1 MNQKSALLLID
12 IQDGLDELDYYG
24 GERNNPDAEKN
35 CRRILEVFRTNNWPI
50 IHVQHDSSHP
60 DSPLHPNHLGNK
72 IKDIVAPLSNER
84 VIRKNVNSAFIGTDL
99 QKLLDKQRIQH
110 LYVVGLTTEHCVST
124 TVRMAANLGYQV
136 TLATD
141 AIAAFNKTGSNGEE
155 YSAEMIHQTTL
166 ATLKDEFA
174 NLKSTEAI
182 VQSIERS
189 SS

>member
-1 MNQKSALLLID
+1 MSKKTALLLID
-12 IQDGLDELDYYG
+12 IQDGLDQLDYYG
-24 GERNNPDAEKN
+24 GERNNPQAEKN
-35 CRRILEVFRTNNWPI
+35 CRRILDQFRTNKWPVF
-50 IHVQHDSSHP
+50 HVKHNSTNP
-60 DSPLHPNHLGNK
+60 DSPLHPDHQGNN
-72 IKDIVAPLSNER
+72 IKDIVAPILGEP
-84 VIRKNVNSAFIGTDL
+84 VIEKNVNSAFIGTNL
-99 QKLLDKQRIQH
+99 QERLDELGLKH
-110 LYVVGLTTEHCVST
+110 LIVVGLTTEHCVST

-174 NLKSTEAI
+174 NLKRTETI